1 MPLALIQI
9 LSQGKHR
16 PDGERVRGPGD
27 DDAPPPER
35 PGDQED
41 ASHAG
46 SDAAETQLRHLD
58 PILSK
63 TLAQTENW
71 LELKSVLWPLSG
83 STLVILD

>member
-63 TLAQTENW
+63 LW
-71 LELKSVLWPLSG
+71 LRLRIGWNSNLYFGPSQGQPW
-83 STLVILD
+83 